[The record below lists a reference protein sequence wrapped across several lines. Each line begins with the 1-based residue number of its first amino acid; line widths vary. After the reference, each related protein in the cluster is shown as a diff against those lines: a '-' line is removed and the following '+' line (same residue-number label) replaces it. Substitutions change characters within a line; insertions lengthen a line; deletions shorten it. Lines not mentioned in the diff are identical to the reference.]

1 MFRQAT
7 ANDVERLF
15 MKKLIIFFFLFVSSV
30 AGLAQDVLVPPAA
43 IDLGLF
49 GADVRVLTL
58 DTIGSAVEDT
68 ELGLYDAAGNLLD
81 ENDDIGGGVPHT
93 LQSEVVV
100 GNLTGGTYYAAV
112 SAYNTTFGPADF
124 AVSGGGVSGGVVLNY
139 SDDLDLAGA
148 GAASL
153 EGADAAGGVAW
164 FSFEIGGGG
173 ESHTLEIAALSNGTV
188 SGGGIYRPGATA
200 TLEALPDPGYV
211 FTGWSGD
218 ASGNDNPLTIVMDG
232 DRTVGATF
240 AQDVVITPTAI
251 DLGILGDEISVLTLD
266 TIGSAV
272 EDTELGIYD
281 AAGNLL
287 DQNDDIGGGG
297 AGNYQSRVVV
307 QNLTTGTYYA
317 AVSAYNTTFGPA
329 DFAVSG
335 GGVSGGVVLNY
346 SGGLD
351 VDGVGAAPL
360 DGADAAGGV
369 AWFSFEIEIGGGGG
383 GGGESHTLEIA
394 ALSNG
399 TVSGGGTYRPGA
411 TATLEALPDPG
422 YVFTG
427 WSGDASGNDNPL
439 TIVMDGDLTVGAT
452 FARAEIVVETTGD
465 VNATLTYS
473 ITGGQVTIQDCNQTV
488 SGVLVIPAT
497 LDGLPVTSIGDNAF
511 WGCNQLVRVD
521 IPGGVTSLGEEA
533 FRSCSRLT
541 YVRIPDSVTSMGA
554 GAFWDCRELSRF
566 NIPARVTSIA
576 QFLFNGCSSLT
587 SVTIPDGVNLIGTLA
602 FGGCINLT
610 RVVVPE
616 GVTLIEDSVFA
627 GCSGLTT
634 VSLGQNVTS
643 IGQRAFYQCSGLIS
657 IDLPEGLTTIGSG
670 AFDFCISMES
680 LTIPASVRSIGSSAF
695 YNCRSLVSVTIPATV
710 SSLGDQAFARCNALT
725 DVHISEGITS
735 LGSRIFYGCLA
746 LERVDIP
753 ESITS
758 LGDGV
763 FQDCVALTV
772 VNLLGSA
779 PSVGQFTFGFWGGQT
794 PPGLER
800 SAFVQPQHVDSFGG
814 TGADWNGFTVGI
826 SAPSLTP
833 PQLAISSSPTGLVFE
848 VSSLTVGQAYDIET
862 SSDLESWSPFR
873 SIEGKEGA
881 YSFNIARPAAAK
893 RFYRVIEAGR

>member
-7 ANDVERLF
+7 ANDVDRLF
-15 MKKLIIFFFLFVSSV
+15 MKKLIVFLFLFAGSV

-43 IDLGLF
+43 IDLGIF

-139 SDDLDLAGA
+139 SD
-148 GAASL
+148 
-153 EGADAAGGVAW
+153 
-164 FSFEIGGGG
+164 
-173 ESHTLEIAALSNGTV
+173 
-188 SGGGIYRPGATA
+188 
-200 TLEALPDPGYV
+200 
-211 FTGWSGD
+211 
-218 ASGNDNPLTIVMDG
+218 
-232 DRTVGATF
+232 
-240 AQDVVITPTAI
+240 
-251 DLGILGDEISVLTLD
+251 
-266 TIGSAV
+266 
-272 EDTELGIYD
+272 
-281 AAGNLL
+281 
-287 DQNDDIGGGG
+287 
-297 AGNYQSRVVV
+297 
-307 QNLTTGTYYA
+307 
-317 AVSAYNTTFGPA
+317 
-329 DFAVSG
+329 
-335 GGVSGGVVLNY
+335 
-346 SGGLD
+346 GLD
-351 VDGVGAAPL
+351 VAGAGAAPL

-369 AWFSFEIEIGGGGG
+369 AWFSFEIGA
-383 GGGESHTLEIA
+383 GGESHTLEIA

-399 TVSGGGTYRPGA
+399 TVSGGGTYRAGA

-497 LDGLPVTSIGDNAF
+497 LEGLPVTSIGDNAF

-541 YVRIPDSVTSMGA
+541 NVRIPDSVTSMGA
-554 GAFWDCRELSRF
+554 GAFWDCRELSRLI
-566 NIPARVTSIA
+566 IPARVTSIA

-602 FGGCINLT
+602 FGGCIKLT

-680 LTIPASVRSIGSSAF
+680 LTIPASVTSIGSSAF

-710 SSLGDQAFARCNALT
+710 SSLGDQAFARCIALT
-725 DVHISEGITS
+725 DLHISEGITS
-735 LGSRIFYGCLA
+735 LGDGMFLGCLA
-746 LERVDIP
+746 LERVDLP
-753 ESITS
+753 ESIIS
-758 LGDGV
+758 LGDV
-763 FQDCVALTV
+763 AFMDCRALTV
-772 VNLLGSA
+772 VNFLGSA
-779 PSVGQFTFGFWGGQT
+779 PSVGRLTFGFWGGQLSL
-794 PPGLER
+794 PGLER
-800 SAFVQPQHVDSFGG
+800 AASVQPQYVASFGG
-814 TGADWNGFTVGI
+814 AGADWNGFAVGV
-826 SAPSLTP
+826 SAPSLAP
-833 PQLAISSSPTGLVFE
+833 PQLAISSSPDGLVFE
-848 VSSLTVGQAYDIET
+848 ISSLAIGRAYEVEV
-862 SSDLESWSPFR
+862 SSDLRSWTSFR
-873 SIEGKEGA
+873 SLGGEE
-881 YSFNIARPAAAK
+881 SEHTFSIARPAAAK

>member
-1 MFRQAT
+1 
-7 ANDVERLF
+7 
-15 MKKLIIFFFLFVSSV
+15 MKKLIIFLFLFVSSV

-351 VDGVGAAPL
+351 VAGVGAAPL

-369 AWFSFEIEIGGGGG
+369 AWFSFEIEIEIGGG

-497 LDGLPVTSIGDNAF
+497 LEGLPVTSIGDNAF

-680 LTIPASVRSIGSSAF
+680 LTIPASVTSIGSSAF

-862 SSDLESWSPFR
+862 SSDLESWAPFR

>member
-15 MKKLIIFFFLFVSSV
+15 MKKLIVFLFLFAGSV
-30 AGLAQDVLVPPAA
+30 AGLAQDVLVPPA
-43 IDLGLF
+43 
-49 GADVRVLTL
+49 
-58 DTIGSAVEDT
+58 
-68 ELGLYDAAGNLLD
+68 
-81 ENDDIGGGVPHT
+81 
-93 LQSEVVV
+93 
-100 GNLTGGTYYAAV
+100 
-112 SAYNTTFGPADF
+112 
-124 AVSGGGVSGGVVLNY
+124 
-139 SDDLDLAGA
+139 
-148 GAASL
+148 
-153 EGADAAGGVAW
+153 
-164 FSFEIGGGG
+164 
-173 ESHTLEIAALSNGTV
+173 
-188 SGGGIYRPGATA
+188 
-200 TLEALPDPGYV
+200 
-211 FTGWSGD
+211 
-218 ASGNDNPLTIVMDG
+218 
-232 DRTVGATF
+232 
-240 AQDVVITPTAI
+240 AI

-287 DQNDDIGGGG
+287 DQNDDSGGGG
-297 AGNYQSRVVV
+297 AGKYQSRVVV
-307 QNLTTGTYYA
+307 QNLTEGTYYA
-317 AVSAYNTTFGPA
+317 AVSAYDTTFGPA

-335 GGVSGGVVLNY
+335 GGVSGGIVLNY
-346 SGGLD
+346 SDGLSD
-351 VDGVGAAPL
+351 VAGVGAAPL

-369 AWFSFEIEIGGGGG
+369 AWFSFEIGV
-383 GGGESHTLEIA
+383 GGESHTLEIA

-399 TVSGGGTYRPGA
+399 TVSGGGTYRAGA
-411 TATLEALPDPG
+411 TATLEALPNPG

-427 WSGDASGNDNPL
+427 WSGDASGNDNPFTL
-439 TIVMDGDLTVGAT
+439 VMNGDRTVGAT

-497 LDGLPVTSIGDNAF
+497 VDGLPVTSIGANAF

-541 YVRIPDSVTSMGA
+541 NVRIPDSVTSMGA
-554 GAFWDCRELSRF
+554 GAFWDCRELSRVI
-566 NIPARVTSIA
+566 IPARVTSIA
-576 QFLFNGCSSLT
+576 QLLFNGCSSLT

-602 FGGCINLT
+602 FGGCIKLT

-643 IGQRAFYQCSGLIS
+643 IGRRAFYQCSGLIS

-680 LTIPASVRSIGSSAF
+680 LTIPASVTSIGSSAF

-710 SSLGDQAFARCNALT
+710 SSLGDQAFARCIALT
-725 DVHISEGITS
+725 DLHISEGITS
-735 LGSRIFYGCLA
+735 LGFGMFLGCFA
-746 LERVDIP
+746 LERVDLP

-758 LGDGV
+758 LGD
-763 FQDCVALTV
+763 FAFMDCRALTV
-772 VNLLGSA
+772 VNFLGSA
-779 PSVGQFTFGFWGGQT
+779 PSVGRLPFGFSGGQPS

-800 SAFVQPQHVDSFGG
+800 AASVQPQYAASFGG
-814 TGADWNGFTVGI
+814 AGADWNGFTVGI
-826 SAPSLTP
+826 SAPP
-833 PQLAISSSPTGLVFE
+833 PAPPRLAISSSPDGLVFE
-848 VSSLTVGQAYDIET
+848 IYSLAIGRAYEIEV
-862 SSDLESWSPFR
+862 SSDLQSWTSFR
-873 SIEGKEGA
+873 SLGGEESE
-881 YSFNIARPAAAK
+881 YTFSIARPAAA
-893 RFYRVIEAGR
+893 RTFYRVVAADR